1 MAALCAGVISACSH
15 GMKPAADLA
24 PAPAMNS
31 AMAAGPANP
40 VLVAPSAAVLKPFK
54 RTYVARI
61 FSQGQAHRLGWRTL
75 ELSET
80 TYDGKPAWL
89 LAESRLINTLQL
101 AESLYVA
108 KGSLEPVHRV
118 VHTADENIT
127 THYTRD
133 SIITSFEGDSGG
145 NVRVAVK
152 NERDLIG
159 NIYWIEPLLA
169 SLPLALGYKGS
180 ATTEFVGPH
189 DQAHV
194 ELKLWVTGQDSIL
207 VPNGSFEA
215 WTLTLQ
221 VGDTQEHLWV
231 RKSDK
236 VLLKMD
242 TPVSGI
248 AAAKVELLL
257 GEGQAPQP

>member
-1 MAALCAGVISACSH
+1 MDPATASA
-15 GMKPAADLA
+15 
-24 PAPAMNS
+24 
-31 AMAAGPANP
+31 PANP
-40 VLVAPSAAVLKPFK
+40 VLVAPAAAVLKPSK

-80 TYDGKPAWL
+80 TYDGKAAWL
-89 LAESRLINTLQL
+89 LAESRTINTVVL

-108 KGSLEPVHRV
+108 KTSLEPMHRV
-118 VHTADENIT
+118 VRTPDQEIT

-133 SIITSFEGDSGG
+133 SIVTKFQSDSGG
-145 NVRVAVK
+145 DVRVAVK

-169 SLPLALGYKGS
+169 SLPLGLGYKGS
-180 ATTEFVGPH
+180 ATTEFIGPR
-189 DQAHV
+189 DQARV
-194 ELKLWVTGQDSIL
+194 VMKLWVTGQDSL
-207 VPNGSFEA
+207 YVPDGTFDT
-215 WTLTLQ
+215 WTMTLQ
-221 VGDTQEHLWV
+221 VGETEEHFWV

-242 TPVSGI
+242 TPVAGI
-248 AAAKVELLL
+248 AAAKVELLIA
-257 GEGQAPQP
+257 EGQTPKP

>member
-1 MAALCAGVISACSH
+1 M
-15 GMKPAADLA
+15 
-24 PAPAMNS
+24 
-31 AMAAGPANP
+31 
-40 VLVAPSAAVLKPFK
+40 LVAPSAAVLKPSK
-54 RTYVARI
+54 LTYVARL

-75 ELSET
+75 ELSNATFE
-80 TYDGKPAWL
+80 GKDVWL
-89 LAESRLINTLQL
+89 LAEKRTVNTVVL

-118 VHTADENIT
+118 VHTADMDISTN
-127 THYTRD
+127 YTRD
-133 SIITSFEGDSGG
+133 SILTSFGGDSGG
-145 NVRVAVK
+145 DVRVAIP

-159 NIYWIEPLLA
+159 NIYWIEPMLA
-169 SLPLALGYKGS
+169 SLPLAPGWKGS

-189 DQAHV
+189 DHARV
-194 ELKLWVTGQDSIL
+194 VLDLSVTGQDSLL
-207 VPNGSFEA
+207 VPDGNFDC

-221 VGDTQEHLWV
+221 VGETQEHLWV

-242 TPVSGI
+242 TPVAGI

-257 GEGQAPQP
+257 AEGQTPKS